1 MLRLLM
7 IVCLSFCFAKACALL
22 FIHLKHTLALSL
34 YMNITHLKEQI
45 ELTFLNAKK
54 TQSYQTTLNLSDFIA
69 ILAAFNAKSGV
80 F

>member
-1 MLRLLM
+1 
-7 IVCLSFCFAKACALL
+7 
-22 FIHLKHTLALSL
+22 
-34 YMNITHLKEQI
+34 MNITHLKEQI